1 MPGLLNIK
9 GHVGLIALAT
19 LLSAFNGL
27 LSILTVLVFSGHE
40 STRLWVSIY
49 LPAVLWVIALICFW
63 LPKSG
68 FAAYVA
74 VLVTAILLCA
84 NPMHRDNPAA
94 ALYQCSDN
102 LRFAL
107 IAAALLLV
115 NLFIPRRAS
124 S

>member
-1 MPGLLNIK
+1 MPRILNSK
-9 GHVGLIALAT
+9 VHVGLIVVAT

-27 LSILTVLVFSGHE
+27 LSVLSVLVFSGHE

-49 LPAVLWVIALICFW
+49 LPAVLWFIALVCLW
-63 LPKSG
+63 LPRSG
-68 FAAYVA
+68 FAGYVV

-84 NPMHRDNPAA
+84 NPMHRNNPIA

-107 IAAALLLV
+107 VAGALLLV

-124 S
+124 G